1 MKRGLFVLSALAV
14 AAGLA
19 QAQPKLPYAISPAE
33 LQLLPEGC
41 KAKLDTALRTNQQ
54 LQDQWAN
61 RLGPDTWRHL
71 HHYCHGLKFMNR
83 ANFTFD
89 NADKRFYLQSAMGE
103 FEYVITHVPSNSP
116 ILAEVNG
123 KKKETE
129 IMLGRL

>member
-1 MKRGLFVLSALAV
+1 MKRSMFVLSVLVA

-19 QAQPKLPYAISPAE
+19 QATLPYGISPAE

-41 KAKLDTALRTNQQ
+41 KVKLDTAQRDNKA

-61 RLGPDTWRHL
+61 RVGPDTWRHL

-83 ANFTFD
+83 ANVTFD
-89 NADKRFYLQSAMGE
+89 KTDKRFYLQSAIGE

-116 ILAEVNG
+116 ILPEAIG
-123 KKKETE
+123 KKKEAE
-129 IMLGRL
+129 MMLGGL